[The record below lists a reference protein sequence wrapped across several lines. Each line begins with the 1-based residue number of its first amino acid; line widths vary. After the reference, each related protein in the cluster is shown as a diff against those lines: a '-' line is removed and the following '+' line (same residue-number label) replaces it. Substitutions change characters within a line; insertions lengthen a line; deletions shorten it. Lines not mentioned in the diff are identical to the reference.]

1 VNVETVV
8 AELDAQLTAFGAEY
22 DSLDFRGKVL
32 RLTDI
37 LKATRKL
44 NVATLKAEGI
54 TARGGRERLRVY
66 MTRYVGV
73 ALDAIELEVV
83 GGISEYGR
91 RIRELRVQDGYKIV
105 SGPLDPE
112 ETGLN
117 LRRNQYM
124 LLRIEPDLTAAHRWH
139 IANRI
144 RRESGSAQDRM
155 LHFLQENVGQVVTT
169 EELAYVG
176 KAIAYARRV
185 RELRTEQG
193 YAVAT
198 KLTGRPDLRPGE
210 YVLEAVDRVD
220 QPHDRHIPREVEEE
234 VYRRDNNTCVNCG
247 WDRSRWTREDPR
259 FLQIHHVIQ
268 HAKRGSDTPENLVV
282 LCNRCH
288 VDVHSG
294 RIIVHP
300 PRP

>member
-1 VNVETVV
+1 MTVERIV
-8 AELDAQLTAFGAEY
+8 ADLNAQLTAFNAEH
-22 DSLDFRGKVL
+22 DGLDLRGKVL
-32 RLTDI
+32 RLADI
-37 LKATRKL
+37 LTKTRNL
-44 NVATLKAEGI
+44 NVESLRSEGI
-54 TARGGRERLRVY
+54 TARAARDRIRLY

-83 GGISEYGR
+83 SGISEYGR
-91 RIRELRVQDGYKIV
+91 RVRELRVEYGYSII
-105 SGPLDPE
+105 SGVRDE
-112 ETGLN
+112 EAGLS
-117 LRRNQYM
+117 LRKNQYM
-124 LLRIEPDLTAAHRWH
+124 LLREEPDLTAARRWR

-144 RRESGSAQDRM
+144 RKEPGSAQDRM

-210 YVLEAVDRVD
+210 YVLESVDRVVE
-220 QPHDRHIPREVEEE
+220 PHDRHIPREVEEA
-234 VYRRDNNTCVNCG
+234 VFARDNNTCVNCG
-247 WDRSRWTREDPR
+247 WSRPMWTREDPR

-268 HAKRGSDTPENLVV
+268 HAKRGPNTPENLVV

-288 VDVHSG
+288 VDVHAG
-294 RIIVHP
+294 RIVVQP
-300 PRP
+300 PGA